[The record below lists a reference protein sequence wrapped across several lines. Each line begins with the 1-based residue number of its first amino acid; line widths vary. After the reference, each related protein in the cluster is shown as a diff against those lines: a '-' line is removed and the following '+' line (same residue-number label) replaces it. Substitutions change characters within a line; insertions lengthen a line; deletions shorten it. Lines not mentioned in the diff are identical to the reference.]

1 MAMTRLL
8 VSALVI
14 GAATSHVAAKPKASD
29 DADDAEDSDDSDA
42 RPTRKAK
49 AARSDDDRSAR
60 TKADARTD
68 DDSAPL
74 QKQDLNGHDLGTAK
88 KDNSFERDR
97 FFVDKVDSDRTA
109 KGTLVQGSLTSTSFA
124 YHESGGTLAAPAGT
138 TPGQVGP
145 VPSASEFN
153 RLFTEL
159 RLQTDFRHI
168 GASRWDA
175 RIDVRGRVVN
185 DPGNNTAGFTP
196 STQNTSQS
204 GFLGQNELE
213 IKELWLVRNGVRSDV
228 FFGRQF
234 VPDLGGVKI
243 DGLRVDYASSAKFT
257 LLGFGGLYP
266 IRGSRSIDT
275 DYQPLE
281 SNPDANGNRDSA
293 GRFTGAGGFG
303 AAYRT
308 LDTYGSFGGVVLA
321 PLSSESPRVFGTS
334 SGYWRYGTKLD
345 FYHFVIL
352 DLLGS
357 NAVNAGLTNLSAGVN
372 YKPDPRLR
380 GTLSF
385 NRVDTET
392 LNVQAQAFL
401 NNPDLKANVIQNE
414 AYIQR
419 IATNEGRGS
428 LSAGLGELQRFEIT
442 SAVAY
447 RYRGALTLSAPPGQ
461 TDAAGNPIQTAT
473 FALPAAQSV
482 EVYGA
487 ITDRRSIKDLR
498 LGVDAAR
505 IFGVGS
511 STYQRTSSLT
521 LRASAAHDLAS
532 GRGEWEAEVAYNST
546 RDDSAGKMC
555 STTDLVTC
563 SGAAES
569 SILSIGGNVYY
580 RFTRD
585 WFAMGSLFINH
596 TAITHIDMTSSVADP
611 AVIGLT
617 GFFRIAYRF

>member
-1 MAMTRLL
+1 MAMTRIL
-8 VSALVI
+8 VSLLVI
-14 GAATSHVAAKPKASD
+14 GAAIPHAAAKPKASD
-29 DADDAEDSDDSDA
+29 DAGADDSVDSDV

-49 AARSDDDRSAR
+49 AARPA
-60 TKADARTD
+60 
-68 DDSAPL
+68 DDSAPSKATDDAGPAL
-74 QKQDLNGHDLGTAK
+74 QKQDLNGHDLGASK
-88 KDNSFERDR
+88 QDNVFERDR
-97 FFVDKVDSDRTA
+97 FFVDKIDSNRTA
-109 KGTLVQGSLTSTSFA
+109 QGTLVQGSLTSTSFG
-124 YHESGGTLAAPAGT
+124 YHESGGTLATPAGST
-138 TPGQVGP
+138 AGAVGA
-145 VPSASEFN
+145 VPSASGFS
-153 RLFTEL
+153 RLFTDL

-168 GASRWDA
+168 ATSRWDA
-175 RIDVRGRVVN
+175 RVDVRGRVVN
-185 DPGNNTAGFTP
+185 DPGGTTAGFTP
-196 STQNTSQS
+196 TTQTTSQS
-204 GFLGQNELE
+204 GFLGKNELE
-213 IKELWLVRNGVRSDV
+213 LKELWLVRNGVRSDV

-275 DYQPLE
+275 DYTPLQ
-281 SNPDANGNRDSA
+281 SNPANDGTRSSA
-293 GRFTGAGGFG
+293 GRFTTAGGFG

-308 LDTYGSFGGVVLA
+308 LDAYGSFGGVVLA
-321 PLSSESPRVFGTS
+321 PLSSESPRIFGTS
-334 SGYWRYGTKLD
+334 SGYWRYGTQLD

-352 DLLGS
+352 DVLGS

-372 YKPDPRLR
+372 WKPDQRLR

-401 NNPDLKANVIQNE
+401 SNPDPNANVVQNE

-428 LSAGLGELQRFEIT
+428 LSAGLGELQRFQIT
-442 SAVAY
+442 AAVAY
-447 RYRGALTLSAPPGQ
+447 RYRGAVTLTAPPQ
-461 TDAAGNPIQTAT
+461 LDAAGKPVMAAT
-473 FALPAAQSV
+473 FPLPAAQSV

-498 LGVDAAR
+498 LGVDGSR

-511 STYQRTSSLT
+511 STYQRTSSTT

-546 RDDSAGKMC
+546 RDDSAGKTC

-563 SGAAES
+563 SGAAQS
-569 SILSIGGNVYY
+569 SILSLGGNVYY

-585 WFAMGSLFINH
+585 WFAMGSVFLNY
-596 TAITHIDMTSSVADP
+596 TSITHFDMASSVADP

-617 GFFRIAYRF
+617 GFLRIAYRF